1 MASKNIMEALNGLVK
16 KAADEKSARLTK
28 KASPGDGVDDGTS
41 KPVTGEQMAKNKEMA
56 AKGTAAKVDGG
67 AKTNPVGG
75 SVENS
80 TEGAAAVSTSGQE
93 GAKGGVLEKKQ
104 DAPNGPEGGI
114 KSASLVEQL
123 RKAASEGATAV
134 AAPGEEENPAIKFL
148 KKAFE
153 KKASALDR
161 FLADWA
167 RKNVKSAGA
176 LDDPAAAQAGADQM
190 GQQAQGPQG
199 EEQAEQML
207 LQMAQSGAITE
218 QDLIQAMQELH
229 QAQGAGAPP
238 AGPDAGAGAPPAP
251 PMAAGPDA
259 GAPPADAGQM
269 QDPALEAKMAAADVG
284 PDHPDY
290 IKKLSTLY
298 SNEVN
303 AGYAVGVKVAE
314 EMAGEYNDH
323 DDKPAEEPKH
333 EAPKPDAAAITGGG
347 PVSPDAPPAPP
358 AHGGQDPMGGLQPVS
373 EEQKAALLHV
383 LTEMGIT
390 PEQLKQLL
398 AEAPAAPQA
407 HADPKMAAVADYRVK
422 VRNLIMGKMAAA
434 MEAEASAAPAK

>member
-1 MASKNIMEALNGLVK
+1 MASKNILAALNGLVK
-16 KAADEKSARLTK
+16 KAADEKSARLAK

-41 KPVTGEQMAKNKEMA
+41 KPQTGEQMAKNKEMA

-80 TEGAAAVSTSGQE
+80 TEGAAAVATSGQE
-93 GAKGGVLEKKQ
+93 GAKGAVLEKKH

-114 KSASLVEQL
+114 KSASLIEQL
-123 RKAASEGATAV
+123 RKAASDEGATAV
-134 AAPGEEENPAIKFL
+134 AAPGEEENSAVKFL

-167 RKNVKSAGA
+167 RKNIKSAGA

-229 QAQGAGAPP
+229 QAQGGGDAGAGAGAPP
-238 AGPDAGAGAPPAP
+238 APPMAGGPGPDAGAGAPPAP
-251 PMAAGPDA
+251 P
-259 GAPPADAGQM
+259 ADGGQM
-269 QDPALEAKMAAADVG
+269 ADPALEAKMAAADIG
-284 PDHPDY
+284 PDHPEY
-290 IKKLSTLY
+290 IQKLAALY
-298 SNEVN
+298 SEEVN
-303 AGYAVGVKVAE
+303 AGYMVAVKVAE
-314 EMAGEYNDH
+314 ELADEAAH
-323 DDKPAEEPKH
+323 DDKPADEP
-333 EAPKPDAAAITGGG
+333 PKGDVGLASPADAG
-347 PVSPDAPPAPP
+347 APPAPP
-358 AHGGQDPMGGLQPVS
+358 AAPGAPANGDPMGGLQPVT

-390 PEQLKQLL
+390 PDQLKQLL
-398 AEAPAAPQA
+398 SEAPAAPA
-407 HADPKMAAVADYRVK
+407 APADPKLAAVAEYRVK
-422 VRNLIMGKMAAA
+422 VRNLIMDKMAAV
-434 MEAEASAAPAK
+434 MEADASAAPAK